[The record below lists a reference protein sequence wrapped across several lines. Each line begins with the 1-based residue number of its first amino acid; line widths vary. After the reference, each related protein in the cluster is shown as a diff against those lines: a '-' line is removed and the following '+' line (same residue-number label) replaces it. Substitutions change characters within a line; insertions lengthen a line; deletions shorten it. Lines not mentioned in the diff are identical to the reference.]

1 MRRAPVVPSAILATC
16 IAALLAGCSGGAQA
30 GPPRATTPSPS
41 PAGVDAQHAA
51 IDALGRRAF
60 EALQVGDPARLLYD
74 DLDLRTLL
82 DASVATRI
90 SAQRLGLASRLG
102 DTADFARLLEGA
114 EYAGVCLQGAREV
127 ETGGALGLRSP
138 GWVFD
143 RLLVIG
149 RRPTGRRIA
158 AWIEGVWL
166 YTDVGFW
173 ALDLE
178 RVERPR
184 WEHSDLEIAP
194 CDLSIRDD
202 LPGHA
207 R

>member
-1 MRRAPVVPSAILATC
+1 M
-16 IAALLAGCSGGAQA
+16 
-30 GPPRATTPSPS
+30 PRPTTPRVAPETASARRES
-41 PAGVDAQHAA
+41 
-51 IDALGRRAF
+51 IDGLGRRAWD
-60 EALQVGDPARLLYD
+60 AMAAGAPQRLLLD
-74 DLDLRTLL
+74 DLDLRTVL
-82 DASVATRI
+82 DPTGATRL
-90 SAQRLGLASRLG
+90 SARRLSVVQRIGETDELP
-102 DTADFARLLEGA
+102 RLLA
-114 EYAGVCLQGAREV
+114 ESSYAGVCLQGARE
-127 ETGGALGLRSP
+127 EPEGGVNGLRSP

-149 RRPTGRRIA
+149 RRSNGRRIA
-158 AWIEGVWL
+158 AWLEGVFL
-166 YTDVGFW
+166 FTDAGFF

-202 LPGHA
+202 LPERA